1 MPSSRIFVSYACV
14 GDEQGSA
21 IGRQLVRDIRATGTE
36 AVADHETI
44 SDEQFMPFLNQELP
58 QCGHL
63 VFVQTPA
70 AMRSLRV
77 QAAVT
82 LALTLVE
89 RQQMRSVLRVIAA
102 PVPGIESQ
110 PLLTALRTFDASV
123 DYPRARDQLLL
134 TLGLIQ
140 LSTEDSIAVSLPLSL
155 SRPPQTG
162 GNNGSNPPPQPS
174 APMTRP
180 SGPMPAPTAP
190 GPLPRPSGPMPAPP
204 GPGPMSRPSGPIF
217 QPPSAPLSTPPLNAP
232 APVFPNHAPPSAP
245 LAQSTAATPSAP
257 LPGKLWRKTQEIFSR
272 PLKTFQ
278 TSIKAQPGKGS
289 VEAAQTVLVDRPL
302 PMKTTRRTV
311 LRLLG
316 ALGLLLLLALV
327 VFLIIFLLHQHG
339 AGLSPQHPTPTPH
352 RPSR

>member
-63 VFVQTPA
+63 IFVQTPA

-89 RQQMRSVLRVIAA
+89 RQQMRSVLRMIAA

-140 LSTEDSIAVSLPLSL
+140 LSSEDSIAVSLPLSTP
-155 SRPPQTG
+155 RPPQTG
-162 GNNGSNPPPQPS
+162 GKNGSNPPPQPS
-174 APMTRP
+174 GPISRP
-180 SGPMPAPTAP
+180 SGPMPAPTVP
-190 GPLPRPSGPMPAPP
+190 GLTPRPSGPMPAPTV
-204 GPGPMSRPSGPIF
+204 PGPMPRPSGPIF
-217 QPPSAPLSTPPLNAP
+217 QPPSAPLSAPPMNAP
-232 APVFPNHAPPSAP
+232 APVPPNYAPPPIATAP
-245 LAQSTAATPSAP
+245 TPN
-257 LPGKLWRKTQEIFSR
+257 KLWSKTQALFSR
-272 PLKTFQ
+272 PLKTIQ
-278 TSIKAQPGKGS
+278 TTIKAPPGKGS
-289 VEAAQTVLVDRPL
+289 VDAAQTVLVDRPL
-302 PMKTTRRTV
+302 PINTTRRTI
-311 LRLLG
+311 LRWLG
-316 ALGLLLLLALV
+316 ALGLLLLLALI
-327 VFLIIFLLHQHG
+327 VFLVIFLLHQHS
-339 AGLSPQHPTPTPH
+339 AGLTPQHPTPTPH